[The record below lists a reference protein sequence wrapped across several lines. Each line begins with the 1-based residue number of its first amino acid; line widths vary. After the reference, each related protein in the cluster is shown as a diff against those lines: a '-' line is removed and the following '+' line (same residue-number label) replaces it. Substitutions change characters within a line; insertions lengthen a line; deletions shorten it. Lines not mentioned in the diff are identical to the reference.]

1 MSWEDILKQKFDFN
15 KLKFYSQV
23 GQQKPY
29 GWRGLYQFSKGGY
42 FSIVMGEGTWS
53 KPDTYLKD
61 PMAYEGY
68 EVLLRHPVLDE
79 SYDLQFLGVDPDLI
93 DNYDKISSYSDPIIF
108 KNLTKEE
115 VSEIARLVEETPHSV
130 IEERK
135 LDDYSSYKAEGATT
149 VEDYDSLIEHI
160 KRDNMGLD
168 EEGKKYL
175 IDKFTRMKKDLQEGK
190 KWFGKMY

>member
-15 KLKFYSQV
+15 KLKFYSQG
-23 GQQKPY
+23 GQQNPY

-68 EVLLRHPVLDE
+68 EVLLKHPVLDE
-79 SYDLQFLGVDPDLI
+79 SYDLEFLGVNPDLLN
-93 DNYDKISSYSDPIIF
+93 NYDKISSSSDPIIF
-108 KNLTKEE
+108 KNLTKKE

-130 IEERK
+130 IEKRK
-135 LDDYSSYKAEGATT
+135 LDSYHSYKAKGATT
-149 VEDYDSLIEHI
+149 VEDFDRLIAEL
-160 KRDNMGLD
+160 KKDRMGLN
-168 EEGKKYL
+168 EEQAKYL

-190 KWFGKMY
+190 K